1 MKLTSQKSYPLYF
14 MYKCEPNPPYSNF
27 YVLTRYGDSPLY
39 LYPLNILSNKML
51 CGKEGQNLEIAV
63 YETKLMAKL
72 QRKRYGLLKTKIERI
87 DPNVMVRDA
96 LLKIKK
102 QQSAKNRRKHRK
114 S

>member
-1 MKLTSQKSYPLYF
+1 M
-14 MYKCEPNPPYSNF
+14 
-27 YVLTRYGDSPLY
+27 
-39 LYPLNILSNKML
+39 
-51 CGKEGQNLEIAV
+51 EGQNLEIAV

-96 LLKIKK
+96 LLKTKK